1 MEYSPPLSPFPTG
14 AYSRLEVGSQ
24 KYMCSQHVLVPFSEK
39 KSGYHFY
46 PTPPPPLPC
55 RRYMIM

>member
-24 KYMCSQHVLVPFSEK
+24 KYMCSQQFLVPFSEK
-39 KSGYHFY
+39 KSGYPLY
-46 PTPPPPLPC
+46 PTPTPSPP
-55 RRYMIM
+55 M